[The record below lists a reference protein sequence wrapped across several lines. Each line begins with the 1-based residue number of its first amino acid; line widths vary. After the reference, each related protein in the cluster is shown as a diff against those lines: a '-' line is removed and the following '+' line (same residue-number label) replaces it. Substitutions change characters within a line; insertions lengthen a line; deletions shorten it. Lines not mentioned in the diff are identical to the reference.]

1 MVIPA
6 QQGEPDLATGSAG
19 GSEQTVSAGKSERSD
34 LVLDYSLFGDPGRPV
49 VLFLHGI
56 TGSRNYFL
64 KKVRRLTRHYRL
76 LLPDLP
82 GFGESAKPRTAYT
95 MDFYRDTV
103 RNTVEAA
110 GCQHEPIHIVGH
122 SLGATIALEYAVRY
136 SEHVDRIVCM
146 GLVRFQNSRM
156 AHDLFWKGSPNYRRL
171 LNEHS
176 MAENLSQWKRTGLAM
191 MAQYLVRF
199 PLSVIRDSRKFT
211 FNSLTSTLENC
222 LLNYRVDTVLE
233 KLQPRPV
240 LLLHGRGDQVAPFDH
255 IKELPA
261 TYPYMELVAIP
272 RSGHHIFLTHT
283 KSCMRLI
290 EEHLR
295 GASSALPDLAGAGP
309 GPVTEPS

>member
-1 MVIPA
+1 MVTSA
-6 QQGEPDLATGSAG
+6 QQGEQDPATSNAG
-19 GSEQTVSAGKSERSD
+19 RSDHAVSTGTSERSN
-34 LVLDYSLFGDPGRPV
+34 LVLEYSLFGDPGRPV

-64 KKVRRLTRHYRL
+64 KKVRRLARHYRL
-76 LLPDLP
+76 LLLDLP

-95 MDFYRDTV
+95 MDFYLDTV

-110 GCQHEPIHIVGH
+110 GCHHEPIHIVGH

-136 SEHVDRIVCM
+136 SEHVDRIVCL
-146 GLVRFQNSRM
+146 GLVRFHDSRQ

-176 MAENLSQWKRTGLAM
+176 MAANLSQWKRTGLAM
-191 MAQYLVRF
+191 IAQYLVRF

-211 FNSLTSTLENC
+211 LNSLTSTLENC

-233 KLQPRPV
+233 KLEPRPV

-255 IKELPA
+255 IRDLPE
-261 TYPYMELVAIP
+261 TYPYMDLVAIAG
-272 RSGHHIFLTHT
+272 SGHHIFLTHT

-290 EEHLR
+290 EKHLR
-295 GASSALPDLAGAGP
+295 AAPGSRLGQAGRGAASGP
-309 GPVTEPS
+309 A